1 MLTILD
7 PVAAARELSDR
18 SMLALP
24 TLEGLTVGILT
35 NHWKSMDRMA
45 ERMALR
51 LKDIYHAAAVLIY
64 DIPING
70 AMADAVKQRVIGEC
84 DAAIVGLAN

>member
-1 MLTILD
+1 MPTILD
-7 PVAAARELSDR
+7 PVAAPRDAAGKS
-18 SMLALP
+18 LP
-24 TLEGLTVGILT
+24 LIPVIDGCTVGILT

-45 ERMALR
+45 ERMGLR
-51 LKDIYHAAAVLIY
+51 LKEIYHAADVRIY

-70 AMADAVKQRVIGEC
+70 AMTALVKQRVMSEC

>member
-7 PVAAARELSDR
+7 PVAAPRDA
-18 SMLALP
+18 MGKALP
-24 TLEGLTVGILT
+24 LLADLQGRTVAILT
-35 NHWKSMDRMA
+35 NHWKSMDH
-45 ERMALR
+45 MALCMAQR
-51 LKDIYHAAAVLIY
+51 LKQRYHVADVRLY

-70 AMADAVKQRVIGEC
+70 AMAESVKQRALAEC

>member
-7 PVAAARELSDR
+7 PRGSPAGCPGR
-18 SMLALP
+18 SLP
-24 TLEGLTVGILT
+24 CIPGLDGCTVGILT

-45 ERMALR
+45 ERMGLR
-51 LKDIYHAAAVLIY
+51 LKEIYHAADVRIY

-70 AMADAVKQRVIGEC
+70 AMADAVKQRAISEC

>member
-7 PVAAARELSDR
+7 PVGEPRASDATK
-18 SMLALP
+18 ALLVP
-24 TLEGLTVGILT
+24 ALEGRTVGILT

-45 ERMALR
+45 ERMADR
-51 LKDIYHAAAVLIY
+51 LKEAYGAADVRLY

-70 AMADAVKQRVIGEC
+70 AMAGQVKQSVVAEC
-84 DAAIVGLAN
+84 DAVIVGLAN

>member
-1 MLTILD
+1 MKILN
-7 PVAAARELSDR
+7 PVAAPRETDGAKAASVPELR
-18 SMLALP
+18 
-24 TLEGLTVGILT
+24 GRTVGILT

-51 LKDIYHAAAVLIY
+51 LKELYGVAAVPLY

-70 AMADAVKQRVIGEC
+70 AMSETVRQKALQEC
-84 DAAIVGLAN
+84 DAVIVGLAN

>member
-1 MLTILD
+1 MKILN
-7 PVAAARELSDR
+7 PLGAPRTSGKR
-18 SMLALP
+18 ALP
-24 TLEGLTVGILT
+24 SVAGLAGLRLGILT

-45 ERMALR
+45 ERIAARAGARYGALDVR
-51 LKDIYHAAAVLIY
+51 LY

-70 AMADAVKQRVIGEC
+70 AMAEAVERGVLQEC

>member
-7 PVAAARELSDR
+7 PVAAPREVPGR
-18 SMLALP
+18 NLP
-24 TLEGLTVGILT
+24 LIAGLDGCTVGILT

-45 ERMALR
+45 ERMTLR
-51 LKDIYHAAAVLIY
+51 LREVHRAAEVRIY

-70 AMADAVKQRVIGEC
+70 AMADAVKQRAISEC

>member
-1 MLTILD
+1 MQTILN
-7 PVAAARELSDR
+7 PLAAPRATGKN
-18 SMLALP
+18 ALP
-24 TLEGLTVGILT
+24 VIASLAGGTIGILS

-45 ERMALR
+45 TRMRTR
-51 LKDIYHAAAVLIY
+51 LMQQYQLSDVRFY

-70 AMADAVKQRVIGEC
+70 AMSDAVRAAAIDEC

>member
-1 MLTILD
+1 MQTILD
-7 PVAAARELSDR
+7 PVAAPRETPDR
-18 SMLALP
+18 SLP
-24 TLEGLTVGILT
+24 LIPRLDGCTVGILT

-45 ERMALR
+45 ERMTLR
-51 LKDIYHAAAVLIY
+51 LKEIHHVAEVMTY

-70 AMADAVKQRVIGEC
+70 AMADTVKQRAIREC

>member
-7 PVAAARELSDR
+7 PVAAPREAGGER
-18 SMLALP
+18 LP
-24 TLEGLTVGILT
+24 LLESIRGRRVGILT

-45 ERMALR
+45 QRMVDR
-51 LKDIYHAAAVLIY
+51 LQQGYAASQVTLY

-70 AMADAVKQRVIGEC
+70 AMAESVKQRVIAEC
-84 DAAIVGLAN
+84 NAVIVGLAN